1 MKKILTALLCTF
13 ALLACASSHD
23 NGDEYPDG
31 LRFKGARPSSPS
43 GGNLIDH
50 GGKVLPTSNTY
61 AIWWG
66 TQSSFP
72 SDAQVGLDSL
82 FSGLNGSSILSVTD
96 QYMRGATAT
105 TSFHTNWVDTSAPP
119 GHGPNVG
126 AIVGEACKVIG
137 QNGELPDTTGV
148 YFVYTSNF
156 PRGGNYCAWHSH
168 GTCNG
173 VDIQVA
179 YMPNTTGI
187 AGCDP
192 GNLYSCNTYSQGTR
206 SLANVTSHEFME
218 AITDADINAWY
229 DSSGAENGDK
239 CAWKF
244 SSCVTLSTGSWQ
256 LQQEWSNAVS
266 NCVQQ

>member
-1 MKKILTALLCTF
+1 MKKILAAVFSLF
-13 ALLACASSHD
+13 ALLACSAATDDSTD
-23 NGDEYPDG
+23 MPDG
-31 LRFKGARPSSPS
+31 LRFKNARPFSSS

-50 GGKVLPTSNTY
+50 GGKILPASNTY

-66 TQSSFP
+66 SQSAFPVDAKDGLTSF
-72 SDAQVGLDSL
+72 
-82 FSGLNGSSILSVTD
+82 FNGLNGTSFLGVTT
-96 QYMRGATAT
+96 QYMRAGNPT
-105 TSFHTNWVDTSAPP
+105 TSFHSNWVDTSTPP

-126 AIVGEACKVIG
+126 TIVSEACKMIG
-137 QNGELPDTTGV
+137 QNGQSPDPTGI

-156 PRGGNYCAWHSH
+156 PKGGNYCAWHSH
-168 GTCNG
+168 GSCNG

-179 YMPNTTGI
+179 YMPNTTGV

-192 GNLYSCNTYSQGTR
+192 GDLYGCNAYSQGTR

-256 LQQEWSNAVS
+256 LQREDRKSV
-266 NCVQQ
+266 V

>member
-1 MKKILTALLCTF
+1 MKKILAALFCTF
-13 ALLACASSHD
+13 LLIACSSASV
-23 NGDEYPDG
+23 DEDVEDPSI
-31 LRFKGARPSSPS
+31 LRFKGAGSLTS
-43 GGNLIDH
+43 GGNLVDH
-50 GGKVLPTSNTY
+50 GGKILPTSNTY

-66 TQSSFP
+66 TQSAFP
-72 SDAQVGLDSL
+72 SDAKTGLDAL
-82 FSGLNGSSILSVTD
+82 FTGLNGSSLLGVTN
-96 QYMRGATAT
+96 QYMRGGTST
-105 TSFHTNWVDTSAPP
+105 TSFHTNWTDTSTPP
-119 GHGPNVG
+119 NHGPNVG
-126 AIVGEACKVIG
+126 TIVSEVCRMIG
-137 QNGELPDTTGV
+137 QNGTTPDPTGI

-192 GNLYSCNTYSQGTR
+192 GNLYGCNSYSQGTR

-244 SSCVTLSTGSWQ
+244 SGCVTLPNGSWQ

-266 NCVQQ
+266 GCVQQ